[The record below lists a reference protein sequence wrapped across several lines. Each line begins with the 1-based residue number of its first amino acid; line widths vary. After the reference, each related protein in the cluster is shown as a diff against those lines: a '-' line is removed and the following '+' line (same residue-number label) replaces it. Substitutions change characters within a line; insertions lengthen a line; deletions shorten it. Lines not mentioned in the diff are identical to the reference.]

1 MEEKIDLENLPNH
14 IAIIMDG
21 NRRWAK
27 AKGLPANL
35 GHKEGAKTL
44 EKIVSYANKI
54 GIQYLTVYAFST
66 ENWSRP
72 KEEVDFIMKE
82 VIKICGNYKKFV
94 KENVKVNVIGAKEN
108 IPSDVAIAID
118 EVQFLDKEVVNVC
131 EHFANLG
138 VRVIVAGLDK
148 DFRGEPFGVM
158 PELLA
163 RAEYVTKLDA
173 ICQVCGAPATR
184 TQRLINGVP
193 ARYDDPIILVGAKE
207 QYEARCRHCHVVLG
221 KEK

>member
-1 MEEKIDLENLPNH
+1 MELLV
-14 IAIIMDG
+14 
-21 NRRWAK
+21 
-27 AKGLPANL
+27 
-35 GHKEGAKTL
+35 KEGW
-44 EKIVSYANKI
+44 I
-54 GIQYLTVYAFST
+54 
-66 ENWSRP
+66 
-72 KEEVDFIMKE
+72 E
-82 VIKICGNYKKFV
+82 VIAGSMYAGKTEELLRRIRRIEYAKKDVVVFKPCIDNRYSNDEVVSHNNSRVKSVNISEASEIYKHLEGELPF
-94 KENVKVNVIGAKEN
+94 
-108 IPSDVAIAID
+108 AIAID
-118 EVQFLDKEVVNVC
+118 EVQFLDKEVINVC
-131 EHFANLG
+131 EHFANKG
-138 VRVIVAGLDK
+138 VRVIAAGLDK

-163 RAEYVTKLDA
+163 RAEYVTKLSA

>member
-1 MEEKIDLENLPNH
+1 MELVLKDGWIEVIAGSMYAGKTEELLRRIRRIEYAKKDVIVFKPCID
-14 IAIIMDG
+14 
-21 NRRWAK
+21 NRYSNDEVVSHNNSRVKSINISSASEIYK
-27 AKGLPANL
+27 
-35 GHKEGAKTL
+35 HL
-44 EKIVSYANKI
+44 EKELPY
-54 GIQYLTVYAFST
+54 
-66 ENWSRP
+66 
-72 KEEVDFIMKE
+72 
-82 VIKICGNYKKFV
+82 
-94 KENVKVNVIGAKEN
+94 
-108 IPSDVAIAID
+108 AIAID

>member
-1 MEEKIDLENLPNH
+1 MELVLKDGWIEVIAGSMYAGKTEELLRRIRRIEYAKKDVIVFKPCIDNRYSNDEVVSHNNSRVKSINISSASEIYKHLENELP
-14 IAIIMDG
+14 
-21 NRRWAK
+21 
-27 AKGLPANL
+27 
-35 GHKEGAKTL
+35 
-44 EKIVSYANKI
+44 Y
-54 GIQYLTVYAFST
+54 
-66 ENWSRP
+66 
-72 KEEVDFIMKE
+72 
-82 VIKICGNYKKFV
+82 
-94 KENVKVNVIGAKEN
+94 
-108 IPSDVAIAID
+108 AIAID

-138 VRVIVAGLDK
+138 VRVIAAGLDK

>member
-1 MEEKIDLENLPNH
+1 MELVLKDGWIEVIAGSMYAGKTEELLRRIRRIEYAKKDVIVFKPCID
-14 IAIIMDG
+14 
-21 NRRWAK
+21 NRYSNDEVVSHNNSRVKSINISSASEIYK
-27 AKGLPANL
+27 
-35 GHKEGAKTL
+35 HL
-44 EKIVSYANKI
+44 EKELPY
-54 GIQYLTVYAFST
+54 
-66 ENWSRP
+66 
-72 KEEVDFIMKE
+72 
-82 VIKICGNYKKFV
+82 
-94 KENVKVNVIGAKEN
+94 
-108 IPSDVAIAID
+108 AIAID

-138 VRVIVAGLDK
+138 VRVIAAGLDK

>member
-1 MEEKIDLENLPNH
+1 
-14 IAIIMDG
+14 
-21 NRRWAK
+21 
-27 AKGLPANL
+27 
-35 GHKEGAKTL
+35 
-44 EKIVSYANKI
+44 
-54 GIQYLTVYAFST
+54 
-66 ENWSRP
+66 
-72 KEEVDFIMKE
+72 
-82 VIKICGNYKKFV
+82 
-94 KENVKVNVIGAKEN
+94 
-108 IPSDVAIAID
+108 
-118 EVQFLDKEVVNVC
+118 
-131 EHFANLG
+131 
-138 VRVIVAGLDK
+138 
-148 DFRGEPFGVM
+148 M

>member
-1 MEEKIDLENLPNH
+1 MELVLKDGWIEVIAGSMYAGKTEELLRRIRRIEYAKKDVIVFKPCID
-14 IAIIMDG
+14 
-21 NRRWAK
+21 NRYSNDEVVSHNNSRVKSINISSASEIYK
-27 AKGLPANL
+27 
-35 GHKEGAKTL
+35 HL
-44 EKIVSYANKI
+44 EKELPY
-54 GIQYLTVYAFST
+54 
-66 ENWSRP
+66 
-72 KEEVDFIMKE
+72 
-82 VIKICGNYKKFV
+82 
-94 KENVKVNVIGAKEN
+94 
-108 IPSDVAIAID
+108 AIAID
-118 EVQFLDKEVVNVC
+118 EVQFLDKEAVNVC